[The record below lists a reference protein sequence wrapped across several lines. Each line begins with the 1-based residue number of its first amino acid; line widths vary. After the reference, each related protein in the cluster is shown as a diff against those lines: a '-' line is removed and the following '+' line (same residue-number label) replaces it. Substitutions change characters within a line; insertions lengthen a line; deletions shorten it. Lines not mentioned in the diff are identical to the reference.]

1 MAGHS
6 PIHGQTTEIAIISF
20 TWEPSSPILCVINKK
35 MLGPNLAVDF
45 VLKMGV
51 VIVVKR
57 PRRGLA
63 STAADM
69 GAPYFKGPLSKTG
82 QTVDK
87 VKLKWSQSVDI
98 SALYPYFTLIY
109 PLTSLYPQFSPLI
122 HSLSSVYLGLSAGY
136 LHFIQDHL
144 SHPSISRD

>member
-1 MAGHS
+1 MNMTI
-6 PIHGQTTEIAIISF
+6 PRDPTE
-20 TWEPSSPILCVINKK
+20 
-35 MLGPNLAVDF
+35 LGRTV
-45 VLKMGV
+45 
-51 VIVVKR
+51 
-57 PRRGLA
+57 
-63 STAADM
+63 

>member
-1 MAGHS
+1 MRAHS
-6 PIHGQTTEIAIISF
+6 PSRSDDRNSDNFFHVGTFFAN
-20 TWEPSSPILCVINKK
+20 LMRNKHLK

-69 GAPYFKGPLSKTG
+69 NP
-82 QTVDK
+82 
-87 VKLKWSQSVDI
+87 
-98 SALYPYFTLIY
+98 
-109 PLTSLYPQFSPLI
+109 
-122 HSLSSVYLGLSAGY
+122 
-136 LHFIQDHL
+136 
-144 SHPSISRD
+144 